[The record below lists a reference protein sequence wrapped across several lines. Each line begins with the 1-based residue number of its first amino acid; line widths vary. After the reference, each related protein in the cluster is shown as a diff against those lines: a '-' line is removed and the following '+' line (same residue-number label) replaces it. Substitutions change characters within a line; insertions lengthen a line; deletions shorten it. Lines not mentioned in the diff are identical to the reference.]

1 MSFLEIER
9 RLVARKSLGTFSIR
23 DRRVRYISTLLVAY
37 ACVGGFL
44 GSAALF
50 FFIAQGIFA
59 FCMLE
64 VVNYLEHY
72 GLERESI
79 DGVRYEGRAD
89 SLLGRLIV

>member
-37 ACVGGFL
+37 ACVGFL

-64 VVNYLEHY
+64 VVNY
-72 GLERESI
+72 
-79 DGVRYEGRAD
+79 A
-89 SLLGRLIV
+89 